1 MLNRRQFLTH
11 TLKGSSLIAFGSVVP
26 SFVAGAAEAAKAGK
40 DRILVVLELT
50 GGNDGLNTVIP
61 YGDDLYHKARPTLRY
76 RKDDVI
82 RIDDHCGLNPGLR
95 GLEEMRGNGQLAIVQ
110 GVGYPNPNRSHFES
124 MDVWQSADPRGKL
137 ASGWLGRSMGAVK
150 VREGEIVGIHLG
162 ADQLPLALQGS
173 ATGTPTIDPA
183 RPYELILDGKVH
195 NFRDLRLDG
204 VESPEVET
212 VTEEKIEASDPKEGE
227 AAGKEKQIKPSK
239 GPDPK
244 AQKAAE
250 KHRAERMTLIK
261 DLTGQAADPRND
273 MLQFVRRSALQT
285 YTAVDRL
292 RSLMIQRPQPEE
304 DIRFYSGRRENA
316 LATKLGLIARIIRA
330 GFGTRIFY
338 LALDGFD
345 THANQRRDHEK
356 LLEQLGSAV
365 AGFFGQLRKSG
376 DTDRVVLMTFS
387 EFGRRVQENGS
398 KGTDHGAGS
407 CLFVA
412 GPKVK
417 GGLVG
422 KQPGLARENLDAG
435 DLRYQI
441 DFRQVYA
448 TLLDRWLECD
458 SRPVLGGRFEHVR
471 LLK

>member
-1 MLNRRQFLTH
+1 MLNRRRFLQH
-11 TLKGSSLIAFGSVVP
+11 TLKGSSLIAFGSMVP
-26 SFVAGAAEAAKAGK
+26 SFVAGAAQSAKAGK
-40 DRILVVLELT
+40 DRILVVLEMT

-76 RKDDVI
+76 RKEEVV
-82 RIDDHCGLNPGLR
+82 RIDDHLGLNAGLR
-95 GLEEMRGNGQLAIVQ
+95 NFQEMLSNKQLAIVQ

-137 ASGWLGRSMGAVK
+137 SSGWLGRGMGSVK
-150 VREGEIVGIHLG
+150 VREGEIVGIHVG
-162 ADQLPLALQGS
+162 PEKLPLAMQGS
-173 ATGTPTIDPA
+173 ATGTPTIDPEK
-183 RPYELILDGKVH
+183 PYELILDGKA
-195 NFRDLRLDG
+195 FDLRNLEMRG
-204 VESPEVET
+204 VDIPAPEIR
-212 VTEEKIEASDPKEGE
+212 KDEGE
-227 AAGKEKQIKPSK
+227 EDK
-239 GPDPK
+239 PDPK
-244 AQKAAE
+244 AQKEAE
-250 KHRAERMTLIK
+250 KHRAERMKLIK
-261 DLTGQAADPRND
+261 EVTGHASDAKNDLLR
-273 MLQFVRRSALQT
+273 FVRRSSLQT

-292 RSLMIQRPQPEE
+292 RKLMSKDAEDLPVEE
-304 DIRFYSGRRENA
+304 DGRPLAAAPRFENQERGNN
-316 LATKLGLIARIIRA
+316 LASQLGLIARIIRA

-338 LALDGFD
+338 VALNGFD
-345 THANQRRDHEK
+345 THANQRREHEI
-356 LLEQLGSAV
+356 LLRQMGQAV
-365 AGFFGQLRKSG
+365 AGFFRQLESSG
-376 DTDRVVLMTFS
+376 DSDRVVLMTFS

-422 KQPGLARENLDAG
+422 KPPSLAREHLDAG
-435 DLRYQI
+435 DLKYQI

-458 SRPVLGGRFEHVR
+458 SRVVLGGRFEAVG